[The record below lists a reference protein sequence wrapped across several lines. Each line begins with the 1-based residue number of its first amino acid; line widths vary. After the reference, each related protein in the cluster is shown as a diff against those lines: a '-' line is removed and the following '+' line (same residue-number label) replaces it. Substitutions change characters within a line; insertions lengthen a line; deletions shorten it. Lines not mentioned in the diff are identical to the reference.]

1 MRIYKLK
8 TMDQTFMTEEDIAQ
22 GVELTPEIIA
32 ARKEEMLSFYKEQIE
47 FMDVQLQFEKLGA
60 DIEEH
65 RLRRLVAM
73 VRQAQ
78 IQSPQEPQEPGEE
91 PETSGPSGEKKR
103 SLKKS

>member
-1 MRIYKLK
+1 
-8 TMDQTFMTEEDIAQ
+8 MTEEDLAQ
-22 GVELTPEIIA
+22 DAELTPEMIA
-32 ARKEEMLSFYKEQIE
+32 ARKAEMLQFYKEQID

-60 DIEEH
+60 DIEEQ

-91 PETSGPSGEKKR
+91 PKASGSSEEKKR

>member
-1 MRIYKLK
+1 
-8 TMDQTFMTEEDIAQ
+8 MDQTFMTDEDIAQ
-22 GVELTPEIIA
+22 GIELTPEIIA

-91 PETSGPSGEKKR
+91 PKASGPSEEKKR

>member
-1 MRIYKLK
+1 
-8 TMDQTFMTEEDIAQ
+8 MTEEDLAQ
-22 GVELTPEIIA
+22 GIELTPEILA
-32 ARKEEMLSFYKEQIE
+32 ARKEEMLNFYKEQIE
-47 FMDVQLQFEKLGA
+47 FMEVQLQFEKLGA

-78 IQSPQEPQEPGEE
+78 IQSPQEPQEPGEG
-91 PETSGPSGEKKR
+91 PETSEPSGEKKR

>member
-1 MRIYKLK
+1 
-8 TMDQTFMTEEDIAQ
+8 MTEEDLAQ
-22 GVELTPEIIA
+22 GIELTPEILA

-78 IQSPQEPQEPGEE
+78 IQSPQEPQEPGEG
-91 PETSGPSGEKKR
+91 PETSEPSGEKKR

>member
-1 MRIYKLK
+1 
-8 TMDQTFMTEEDIAQ
+8 MDQTFMTDEDVAQ
-22 GVELTPEIIA
+22 GIELTPELLA

-78 IQSPQEPQEPGEE
+78 IQSPPEQGDEPQQEE
-91 PETSGPSGEKKR
+91 PSTEKKR

>member
-1 MRIYKLK
+1 MNE
-8 TMDQTFMTEEDIAQ
+8 QFMTEEDLAQ
-22 GVELTPEIIA
+22 DTELTPEMIA
-32 ARKEEMLSFYKEQIE
+32 ARKAEMLQFYKEQID

-60 DIEEH
+60 DIEEQ

-78 IQSPQEPQEPGEE
+78 IQSPQEPGDE
-91 PETSGPSGEKKR
+91 PETPEAPGEKKR

>member
-1 MRIYKLK
+1 MREHKLK
-8 TMDQTFMTEEDIAQ
+8 IMDQTFMTDEEVNQ
-22 GVELTPEIIA
+22 GIGLTPEVIA
-32 ARKEEMLSFYKEQIE
+32 ARKQEMLEFYKEQIE
-47 FMDVQLQFEKLGA
+47 FMQVQIEFEKLGA
-60 DIEEH
+60 DIEEQ

>member
-1 MRIYKLK
+1 MSKNQNSAEL
-8 TMDQTFMTEEDIAQ
+8 EEDIYS
-22 GVELTPEIIA
+22 ENSISPEEIA
-32 ARKEEMLSFYKEQIE
+32 SRKEQMLSFYKEQIE
-47 FMDVQLQFEKLGA
+47 FMTTQLEFEKLTA

-78 IQSPQEPQEPGEE
+78 IQTPQEEQEESE
-91 PETSGPSGEKKR
+91 QPSPEKKR

>member
-1 MRIYKLK
+1 
-8 TMDQTFMTEEDIAQ
+8 MTEEDVAQ
-22 GVELTPEIIA
+22 GIELTPELIA
-32 ARKEEMLSFYKEQIE
+32 ARKEEMLNFYKEQTE
-47 FMDVQLQFEKLGA
+47 FMEVQLQFEKLGA

-78 IQSPQEPQEPGEE
+78 IQSPQEPGEE
-91 PETSGPSGEKKR
+91 QETPEPSGERKR

>member
-1 MRIYKLK
+1 
-8 TMDQTFMTEEDIAQ
+8 MDQTFMTEEDLAQ
-22 GVELTPEIIA
+22 GIELTPEILA
-32 ARKEEMLSFYKEQIE
+32 ARKEEMLNFYKEQIE
-47 FMDVQLQFEKLGA
+47 FMEVQLQFEKLGA

-78 IQSPQEPQEPGEE
+78 IQSPQEPQEPGEG
-91 PETSGPSGEKKR
+91 PETSEPSGEKKR